1 MLQFDSSNC
10 PPLLNPTRQIHEMQ
24 SFSLLPIIPKISEH
38 NFQFLLLHKYV
49 PKGLYVLL
57 GSVFPQVLESSFSP
71 PVPNP
76 TLELQE
82 VWSSSLLPRMPILAL
97 ERFAQVH
104 SVLNPCL
111 LQLLLKEAP
120 EAISENHV
128 LRPNEVERYCPSA
141 IGECREPALFLI

>member
-1 MLQFDSSNC
+1 MY
-10 PPLLNPTRQIHEMQ
+10 
-24 SFSLLPIIPKISEH
+24 PKAFMFCVEAW
-38 NFQFLLLHKYV
+38 
-49 PKGLYVLL
+49 
-57 GSVFPQVLESSFSP
+57 FPQVLESSFSP

-82 VWSSSLLPRMPILAL
+82 VQSSSLLPRMPILAL
-97 ERFAQVH
+97 ERFFQVH

-141 IGECREPALFLI
+141 IGECREPALFLIWIKLISLLIFIPRQILEKDVFQ

>member
-1 MLQFDSSNC
+1 MFCL
-10 PPLLNPTRQIHEMQ
+10 EAW
-24 SFSLLPIIPKISEH
+24 
-38 NFQFLLLHKYV
+38 
-49 PKGLYVLL
+49 
-57 GSVFPQVLESSFSP
+57 FPQVLESSFSP

-82 VWSSSLLPRMPILAL
+82 VQSSSLLPRMPILAL
-97 ERFAQVH
+97 ERFFQVH

-128 LRPNEVERYCPSA
+128 LRPNEVERYCPLA